1 MHGGDGPVDLVQG
14 ALEVVA
20 VGPAQLEH
28 EANGCL
34 GATRLRDHGE
44 LLRGGRERV
53 GRESTGKVP
62 QLCLVVL
69 RGGAVLVE
77 DGDRL
82 VFSQLPP
89 DPDLD
94 ARHDLHLLVK
104 GRSNHKSDADRG
116 AVGWRKNQTRV

>member
-1 MHGGDGPVDLVQG
+1 MAASAWDV
-14 ALEVVA
+14 
-20 VGPAQLEH
+20 
-28 EANGCL
+28 
-34 GATRLRDHGE
+34 
-44 LLRGGRERV
+44 
-53 GRESTGKVP
+53 KVP
-62 QLCLVVL
+62 GKYRSSAWWCCEAVQ

-77 DGDRL
+77 DSDRP

-116 AVGWRKNQTRV
+116 AVGWRKNQTCV